1 MGQDLIVIIIKLITR
16 LYTVMIRSRYCMMGV
31 LGKGT
36 LSVSLPAIKELN
48 VALVSH
54 HKTMWSF
61 LSFTSH

>member
-36 LSVSLPAIKELN
+36 LSVSLP
-48 VALVSH
+48 
-54 HKTMWSF
+54 
-61 LSFTSH
+61 TSMYGLHEQ

>member
-16 LYTVMIRSRYCMMGV
+16 LYTVMIRYCMMGV

-48 VALVSH
+48 GVPS
-54 HKTMWSF
+54 
-61 LSFTSH
+61 